1 MPKRT
6 DIKTILVLGSGPI
19 VIGQGCEFDYSGT
32 QACKALK
39 QEGYRIV
46 LVNSNPAT
54 IMTDPQFS
62 DRTYIEPITP
72 EAVRKVIIKES
83 TRRGA
88 AGHPASGEPM
98 KIDAILPTLGGQ
110 TALNCACALWD
121 DGTLTEFGIEMIGA
135 NREVI
140 HRAEDRQIFKD
151 ICEKIGL
158 VLPKAKTVNTLEAAE
173 VFLKEIGLPA
183 IIRPAFTLGGS
194 GGGIAYNI
202 EEFREIV
209 GRGLAASM
217 ITQVQIDQSV
227 IGWKEYELEVVRDK
241 HDNCIIVCGVENIDP
256 MGVHTGDSITVA
268 PILTLTDKEYQKMRD
283 AAFAIMRAV
292 GVETGGSNVQFAV
305 NPNPKPRADGSKPFE
320 MVVVEMNPRVSRS
333 SALASKAT
341 GFPIAKIAAKL
352 AVGYSLDELTNDITG
367 TTSACFE
374 PTIDYCVVKMPRW
387 TFEKFPEADETLTT
401 QMKSVGEAMA
411 IGRTF
416 KEALQKV
423 MRSMDVKRFGFGLD
437 RNDQWLEAMRAVKSE
452 RGVLDVVGGPS
463 GGPPL
468 RGGSVQASNAPQKD
482 PSRSGGPPELRTADG
497 QVIEWP
503 IDWDKLARKLS
514 VPSQGRFYYI
524 RYAFKMGWS
533 LEKVQ
538 GLTNIDP
545 FFLDQMLQLV
555 KFEETLC
562 DYRTLE
568 EVPAEVLFEAKQL
581 GYSDAQLANLYL
593 GDLKVD
599 SILKVREHRKRL
611 GIEPVYKLV
620 DTCAAEFAAKT
631 PYYYSTYERK
641 AFSPP
646 NRDRQGAV
654 PSSQQAPADKRNTA
668 PSDSDRSLTVAVPS
682 EFFGD
687 DEIRITDRK
696 KVVILG
702 GGPNRV
708 GQGIEFDYCCCHAAY
723 AAKEMGFE
731 SVMINSNPETVSTDY
746 DTSDLLF
753 FEPLTL
759 EDVLNVIERLN
770 GSALGLANFAGLE
783 IDSKV
788 GLPGIATLPTQWQA
802 QLRDSLERAGCSR
815 AAILGAA
822 AQADG
827 WYFDVA
833 TTEGTMCEVQ
843 FHPNSG
849 HFVVT
854 PSGFDSPE
862 RYLEAHSY
870 AADVRRSV
878 TEWQSAIHNVHG
890 VIVQFGGQT
899 PLNLAKGL
907 VAAGAPIIGTS
918 VDSIDRAEDRKRFD
932 EVLDKLKLKRPAA
945 GIAHSLDEAIEKASK
960 IGYPVLIRPSY
971 VLGGRGM
978 EICYDEKALRSF
990 MTTALETALLDDA
1003 PVLIDKFLD
1012 GAIEVDVD
1020 VVADFGLG
1028 TPTLRVGSS
1037 LAGSD
1042 NSANSTRSVGVP
1054 RSPTAVIAG
1063 ILEQIEQAGIHSGDS
1078 ACTLPPASLSAEI
1091 QGRIATLAKDMAREL
1106 QVCGLM
1112 NIQLAVKNDEI
1123 YILEVNPRASRT
1135 VPFISKA
1142 NHIPWPAIAAK
1153 AMMGMPLAAVLA
1165 SGSLGGPPLR
1175 GGPAVAGGSSHR
1187 DPPPSGG
1194 PPVGPPKAPPFFAV
1208 KESVFPFSKF
1218 PGVDVVLGPEMR
1230 STGEV
1235 MGIDKSLPIAFA
1247 KSQMAA
1253 GNALPVQSTITTKD
1267 GDTTTTRPVGVFISV
1282 RELDR
1287 ATLVEPARTLA
1298 RLGFALYS
1306 TEGTGGYLAK
1316 HGVTATILQK
1326 IGAGARPNVLDLMA
1340 NGVIKLIINTPTRTG
1355 WKTDEGRIRATA
1367 VKLSIPMITTATAA
1381 VAAARAIEAMRAGDW
1396 DVAALQDYKVDSEV
1410 PVLDAEVK
1418 TIRATPAKA

>member
-1 MPKRT
+1 LPKRT

-72 EAVRKVIIKES
+72 EAVRKIITTENA
-83 TRRGA
+83 RG
-88 AGHPASGEPM
+88 PR
-98 KIDAILPTLGGQ
+98 IDAILPTLGGQ

-121 DGTLTEFGIEMIGA
+121 NGTLTEFGIEMIGA

-140 HRAEDRQIFKD
+140 HRAEDRQIFKE

-202 EEFREIV
+202 EEFRDIV
-209 GRGLAASM
+209 SRGLAASM

-241 HDNCIIVCGVENIDP
+241 NDNCIIVCGVENIDP

-305 NPNPKPRADGSKPFE
+305 NPNPKPRTDGTKPFE

-352 AVGYSLDELTNDITG
+352 AVGYSLDELKNDITG

-423 MRSMDVKRFGFGLD
+423 IRSMDVKRYGFGLD
-437 RNDQWLEAMRAVKSE
+437 RNDKWLEAMRAVE
-452 RGVLDVVGGPS
+452 HDQLVLDVMGSPPPKS
-463 GGPPL
+463 GAKL
-468 RGGSVQASNAPQKD
+468 AALSQAEPTSD
-482 PSRSGGPPELRTADG
+482 TGLRTADG
-497 QVIEWP
+497 QAIEWP
-503 IDWDKLARKLS
+503 IPWDKLARKLS

-533 LEKVQ
+533 IEKVQ
-538 GLTNIDP
+538 ALTNFDP
-545 FFLDQMLQLV
+545 FFLDQMQQLV
-555 KFEETLC
+555 KFEDTLC
-562 DYRTLE
+562 DYRTFE

-593 GDLKVD
+593 GKLTVEA
-599 SILKVREHRKRL
+599 ILKVREHRKKL
-611 GIEPVYKLV
+611 GIEPVFKLV
-620 DTCAAEFAAKT
+620 DTCAAEFEAKT
-631 PYYYSTYERK
+631 PYYYSTYERR
-641 AFSPP
+641 AISTGTASASP
-646 NRDRQGAV
+646 
-654 PSSQQAPADKRNTA
+654 
-668 PSDSDRSLTVAVPS
+668 
-682 EFFGD
+682 FFGD

-723 AAKEMGFE
+723 AAKDLGFE

-759 EDVLNVIERLN
+759 EDVLNIIERLN
-770 GSALGLANFAGLE
+770 GQLLPQQAPIAHYFYTSSFIGESHRKTVETELLKRGVTKAAVYNQSQWIGDSDGEHTGVEYRLVDEHGKYWFANFEIKPNPRLKSVSDEGAGPPFDFE
-783 IDSKV
+783 PCKDF
-788 GLPGIATLPTQWQA
+788 IAH
-802 QLRDSLERAGCSR
+802 
-815 AAILGAA
+815 
-822 AQADG
+822 AQARMSVG
-827 WYFDVA
+827 
-833 TTEGTMCEVQ
+833 EG
-843 FHPNSG
+843 
-849 HFVVT
+849 
-854 PSGFDSPE
+854 
-862 RYLEAHSY
+862 
-870 AADVRRSV
+870 
-878 TEWQSAIHNVHG
+878 NVHG
-890 VIVQFGGQT
+890 LIVQFGGQT

-978 EICYDEKALRSF
+978 EICYDEKALRNF

-1020 VVADFGLG
+1020 VVADFG
-1028 TPTLRVGSS
+1028 
-1037 LAGSD
+1037 
-1042 NSANSTRSVGVP
+1042 SASKT
-1054 RSPTAVIAG
+1054 PTAVIAG
-1063 ILEQIEQAGIHSGDS
+1063 ILEQIEQAGVHSGDS
-1078 ACTLPPASLSAEI
+1078 ACTLPPASLPVDI
-1091 QGRIATLAKDMAREL
+1091 QSKIATLAKDMAREL

-1112 NIQLAVKNDEI
+1112 NIQLAVKDGEI

-1142 NHIPWPAIAAK
+1142 NHVPWPAIAAK
-1153 AMMGMPLAAVLA
+1153 AMMGKPLSEIVTDRGAEA
-1165 SGSLGGPPLR
+1165 SIRSKPT
-1175 GGPAVAGGSSHR
+1175 
-1187 DPPPSGG
+1187 
-1194 PPVGPPKAPPFFAV
+1194 FYAV
-1208 KESVFPFSKF
+1208 KESVFPFGKF

-1253 GNALPVQSTITTKD
+1253 GNALPIQSTIPGKN
-1267 GDTTTTRPVGVFISV
+1267 GEPARQVGVFISV

-1287 ATLVEPARTLA
+1287 PTIVEPARTLS
-1298 RLGFALYS
+1298 RLGFMLYS
-1306 TEGTGGYLAK
+1306 TEGTGGFLAK
-1316 HGVTATILQK
+1316 HGVQTTILQK

-1340 NGVIKLIINTPTRTG
+1340 NGVVKLIVNTPTRTG

-1367 VKLSIPMITTATAA
+1367 VKLNIPMITTATAA
-1381 VAAARAIEAMRAGDW
+1381 VAAANAIDAMRQGDW
-1396 DVAALQDYKVDSEV
+1396 GVAALQDYKVAEEKA
-1410 PVLDAEVK
+1410 PLQAEVK
-1418 TIRATPAKA
+1418 SQKGTPTKA